1 MSVQAPGAVWSTS
14 NSGWSGCSTGQGPA
28 VSRKKCSKVFKG
40 GKEVCR
46 PSESPEAIDQPSL
59 AIVACEKI
67 HCRIYNG

>member
-14 NSGWSGCSTGQGPA
+14 SSGWSGCSTGQGPA

-46 PSESPEAIDQPSL
+46 PSESLEAIDQPSL
-59 AIVACEKI
+59 AIIACEKI